1 MCSTWSQVPNF
12 PSVKPVKLYVN
23 NCVFYTV
30 TNTPYAQVHP
40 DFQVYLNL
48 EMMPLTIFRTIFSSL
63 FSSLATMMNDSDPFI
78 QLFTSESLTTMDT
91 QTFQNHYINMIL
103 LSNEHPQ
110 NILNRFMVKSISL
123 NKHSETTSQHECL
136 MIEVY
141 DAKLLNAKTHLVFL
155 ERTATSEVLPETTT
169 IDRDFANHPDAHLI
183 RDIIQKVL
191 NSLSSSSSHP
201 FNASKSDLTIPLI
214 PITTPSQSSNSL
226 PLTQLLLADA
236 TSLASTQAFV
246 HKLSDSFLAK
256 TRQAGDQG

>member
-1 MCSTWSQVPNF
+1 M
-12 PSVKPVKLYVN
+12 
-23 NCVFYTV
+23 
-30 TNTPYAQVHP
+30 
-40 DFQVYLNL
+40 
-48 EMMPLTIFRTIFSSL
+48 SSGGCK
-63 FSSLATMMNDSDPFI
+63 AR
-78 QLFTSESLTTMDT
+78 
-91 QTFQNHYINMIL
+91 
-103 LSNEHPQ
+103 PQ

-123 NKHSETTSQHECL
+123 NKHSETTSQHEFL
-136 MIEVY
+136 TIEVY

-169 IDRDFANHPDAHLI
+169 IDGDFANHPDAHLI

-226 PLTQLLLADA
+226 PLTQLSLADA

-256 TRQAGDQG
+256 TRQAGDHFVVRRQPSPSYGRGRVVRQFNPKGLTFSQLVTLANIVHNHHPLYSLLKRQCYWFANIVYLVAIEEESSKCTIADIPNESGELDI